1 MKKLLMMPML
11 VAVAAIISGC
21 EIKPAGKRVAA
32 LDDSVWAVSSWI
44 SVPNQ
49 KVEKFSGVAHSAQR
63 AASGTSWF
71 VRKLDNASA
80 VKKATWMTAGLGVY
94 EVYVNG
100 KAVGEDF
107 LKPGFTHNDK
117 TKYSFT
123 YDVTELVKKGA
134 GESNFFAA
142 EVSAGWWRDKI
153 VNFYGKKS
161 AFRGVIELE
170 YADGTKRY
178 YGTNTKNWKCGI
190 AGSVTH
196 AAIFDGEEFD
206 SRIKQPVFGSDDF
219 VTPEENKEFK
229 GSIFPTAGA
238 EIVLRKDLALDPIEA
253 YTWKGVS
260 GAAKDVFGKVIKTR
274 QFDDP
279 KGVLEVAPGET
290 LVIDFGQNCSA
301 VPAFVMQA
309 SEGAVLTCLPAEMLN
324 DNNGER
330 SRGNDGPGGSV
341 YRLNLRVPYDG
352 MRAVYTFSGSDVEAY
367 MPRFTFFGYRYV
379 SITATAPVKIL
390 KLKSIPVTS
399 ITKEMETASIV
410 TGDAALNKFISNVYW
425 GQLSNYLSVP
435 TDCPQRNERLGWT
448 ADTQVFCETG
458 SFNADTRTFFR
469 KWMRDMRDTQHK
481 KGGYPG
487 VAPKAQYGSGEFMRV
502 CWSDAGIVVPY
513 EIFKLFNDTQIVK
526 ENWASMEKYMDRLNA
541 TRGENS
547 KIIEEN
553 YSYQWA
559 DWLSFEDLES
569 STGRILLPGEGWN
582 GKKRPE
588 AILYWDYLYACYWAL
603 DADMMAA
610 MAKGVGNAAGVK
622 KYTQMGERA
631 RAYIRERFI
640 DKKTGSLPAALV
652 DLQTA
657 NVMALV
663 SGILNKDEAA
673 KVAAHLKALLEGES
687 EINEGGYK
695 KKVKGVLKTGFLGS
709 HFVMD
714 ALAENGM
721 ADLAYT
727 LLLSHKF
734 PSWLYSVDQG
744 ATTIWERWNG
754 YVKDHG
760 FGPVGMNSFNHYA
773 YGQVLSWVYRT
784 VAGISAD
791 PSSPGFKTIIMKPI
805 PDRRLGFVKCS
816 YKSVAGEIKSEWKYE
831 GDVWVW
837 KFTVPEGAVARVTLP
852 GETTSKD
859 YTAGTYTI
867 KK

>member
-1 MKKLLMMPML
+1 MKVLSVIALS
-11 VAVAAIISGC
+11 AALFIAGC
-21 EIKPAGKRVAA
+21 DITPSGKRVAA
-32 LDDSVWAVSSWI
+32 LDDALWGVSSWI

-49 KVEKFSGVAHSAQR
+49 KIESFSGAVHGAQR

-71 VRKLDNASA
+71 VRKLENASS

-94 EVYVNG
+94 ELYVNG

-107 LKPGFTHNDK
+107 LKPGFTHNEK

-123 YDVTELVKKGA
+123 YDVTDLIKNGA

-153 VNFYGKKS
+153 VNFFGKKS
-161 AFRGVIELE
+161 AFRSVIELE
-170 YADGTKRY
+170 YDDGTKRY
-178 YGTNTKNWKCGI
+178 YGTNEKDWTCGI

-206 SRIKQPVFGSDDF
+206 SRIKQPYCGADNFIS
-219 VTPEENKEFK
+219 PEINKEFK

-238 EIVLRKDLALDPIEA
+238 EIVLRKDLALDPVEA
-253 YTWKGVS
+253 YCWKGVTGETKAAF
-260 GAAKDVFGKVIKTR
+260 GAIVKTR
-274 QFDDP
+274 QFADP
-279 KGVLEVAPGET
+279 KGVLEIVPGET
-290 LVIDFGQNCSA
+290 LIIDFAQNCSA
-301 VPAFVMQA
+301 VPAFIMEA
-309 SEGAVLTCLPAEMLN
+309 AEGTVLTCLPSEMLN

-330 SRGNDGPGGSV
+330 QRGNDGPGGSA
-341 YRLNLRVPYDG
+341 YRLNLRVPNDG
-352 MRAVYTFSGSDVEAY
+352 MRAVYTFSGKGVESY

-379 SITATAPVKIL
+379 SITATSPVKIL
-390 KLKSIPVTS
+390 KVKSIPVTS
-399 ITKEMETASIV
+399 VTKEMETASIV
-410 TGDAALNKFISNVYW
+410 TGDASLNRFIANVYW

-458 SFNADTRTFFR
+458 SYNADTRAFFR

-487 VAPKAQYGSGEFMRV
+487 VAPKAQYGSDDYMRV

-513 EIFKLFNDTQIVK
+513 EVFKLFNDTQIVK

-541 TRGENS
+541 TRCENS

-553 YSYQWA
+553 RNYQWA

-569 STGRILLPGEGWN
+569 CSGRINVPG
-582 GKKRPE
+582 KRERRAE

-610 MAKGVGNAAGVK
+610 MAKGIDNKAGVK
-622 KYTQMGERA
+622 KYTDMAKRA
-631 RAYIRERFI
+631 RAYICERFI
-640 DKKTGSLPAALV
+640 DKKTGELPAAFA

-663 SGILNKDEAA
+663 TGILSEEQKA
-673 KVAAHLKALLEGES
+673 KVSAHLKAIIEGES
-687 EINEGGYK
+687 EIDEGGYK
-695 KKVKGVLKTGFLGS
+695 KKVSGVLKTGFLGS

-714 ALAENGM
+714 ALTENGM

-784 VAGISAD
+784 IAGIAAD
-791 PSSPGFKTIIMKPI
+791 PASPGFKTIIMKPI

-837 KFTVPEGAVARVTLP
+837 TFTVPEGAVARVTLP
-852 GETTSKD
+852 GETSSKD